1 MKKRIAPPTPPPAP
15 PPPTPAPPSSTPPSP
30 PKSKKQALK
39 PKKYDVPSPKSSKFR
54 TPVIVPGKKFKGK
67 V

>member
-15 PPPTPAPPSSTPPSP
+15 PPAPPTPPPAPPTP

-39 PKKYDVPSPKSSKFR
+39 PKKYDVASPKSSKFR